1 MDNFDPY
8 YLEIGFLGLGGGM
21 LLSGV
26 CWILGLIYSLC
37 INLIS
42 KTK

>member
-1 MDNFDPY
+1 MLDFS
-8 YLEIGFLGLGGGM
+8 YLQLAFLGLGGGM

-26 CWILGLIYSLC
+26 GWLIGLAYSLC

-42 KTK
+42 KH